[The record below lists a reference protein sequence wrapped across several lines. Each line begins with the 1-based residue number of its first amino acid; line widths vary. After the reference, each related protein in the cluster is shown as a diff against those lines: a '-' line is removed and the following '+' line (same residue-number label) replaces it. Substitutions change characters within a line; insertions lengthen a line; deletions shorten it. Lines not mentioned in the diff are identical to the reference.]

1 MAELKKGKAAQ
12 NNKSN
17 VELTPFQKE
26 QLETV
31 KKINEFKL
39 AAEASAVAILYKN
52 PELIT
57 QTTLTLEDLTNH
69 EWRIFYAIAY
79 GIIVTEGKNS
89 LSDVDIGFYLEKHPK
104 LQQEYKKSG
113 GYDTIV
119 AAQGYVDSRSLSGYV
134 DEIKRWN
141 AVIQL
146 AKFGFPV
153 KEKLKDYVDASLE
166 DIYNELEGYLNH
178 VFANADTQIKS
189 YNALSD
195 LHELVDNMN
204 QGEENGLPLAS
215 DLLTKEIGGLRK
227 GHIYSFIGASGAGKS
242 TVVINEILPK
252 VIDLNERCCIYI
264 NEEDVTKVR
273 KELLVFCCQYILK
286 TPVKKVQLRDGG
298 FDEETLATLHKAA
311 DWLEA
316 QDRNHN
322 ITVIPLERYTVK
334 TVISLIKK
342 YKHLF
347 GVDYH
352 IIDTLK
358 ESSDSTEET
367 WRSMLKDSTLL
378 YDCCKPAGLNVC
390 LVVTMQMAKSS
401 MKNRHLTLYDIGQSR
416 SVADVFSV
424 VCLLRKAEQEE
435 YRGGKK
441 ELQCFRLE
449 GTNKKSKIPFYLEDG
464 KYYLILFLGKNR
476 FGASDAYS
484 LVWEVNYATNLFKDL
499 GYCIV
504 PEDW

>member
-1 MAELKKGKAAQ
+1 MAEVVKK
-12 NNKSN
+12 KSAEN
-17 VELTPFQKE
+17 RKEVELTPFQKE
-26 QLETV
+26 QLETL

-39 AAEASAVAILYKN
+39 AAEASAVAILYKS

-57 QTTLTLEDLTNH
+57 QTTLTLEDLTNQA
-69 EWRIFYAIAY
+69 WKIYYAIAY

-89 LSDVDIGFYLEKHPK
+89 LTDIDIGFYLEKHPK
-104 LQQEYKKSG
+104 LKKEYTRIG
-113 GYDTIV
+113 GYNTIIT
-119 AAQGYVDSRSLSGYV
+119 AQGYVDLKSLGGYV
-134 DEIKRWN
+134 EEIKKWN
-141 AVIQL
+141 SVIQL

-153 KEKLKDYVDASLE
+153 KEKLKEYVDASIE

-189 YNALSD
+189 YNALSE
-195 LHELVDNMN
+195 LHELVDTLNK
-204 QGEENGLPLAS
+204 GEENGLPLAS
-215 DLLTKEIGGLRK
+215 NLLTKEIGGLRK

-252 VIDLNERCCIYI
+252 IIDMNERCCIYI

-273 KELLVFCCQYILK
+273 RELLIFCCQYVLH
-286 TPVKKVQLRDGG
+286 TPIKKVQLRDGG
-298 FDEETLATLHKAA
+298 FDQNTLETLHKAA

-342 YKHLF
+342 YKRLF

-352 IIDTLK
+352 IVDTLK

-378 YDCCKPAGLNVC
+378 YDCIKPAGLNVC

-449 GTNKKSKIPFYLEDG
+449 GTNKRTKIPFYLEND

-476 FGASDAYS
+476 FGVSDAYS
-484 LVWEVNYATNLFKDL
+484 LVWEVDYSTNLFKDL
-499 GYCIV
+499 GYTIV